1 MDRLSPTQR
10 RRLMARVKSK
20 GTRPEREIATLLCSL
35 RYHFSSHDASLPG
48 TPDFVLNRHK
58 LAIFVHGCFWH
69 AHSCR
74 RGQSMPTTRRTFWR
88 RKKDTNVARDR
99 RATTALRRLGYRVLV
114 VWECKLTNP
123 PRLALAIRAAVAR
136 ARR

>member
-1 MDRLSPTQR
+1 MDHLSAQER
-10 RRLMARVKSK
+10 SDVMRKVRSK
-20 GTRPEREIATLLCSL
+20 GTRPEAIVAAVLRSL
-35 RYHFSSHDASLPG
+35 RYRFTEHDASLPG
-48 TPDFVLNRHK
+48 TPDVVLTRHK

-74 RGQSMPTTRRTFWR
+74 RGQSMPATRRAFWR
-88 RKKDTNVARDR
+88 QKKDTNVARDR

>member
-20 GTRPEREIATLLCSL
+20 GTRPEREMATLLCSL

-69 AHSCR
+69 AHSWREAKACPQLAGRSGGGRKILTLHVTDEPR
-74 RGQSMPTTRRTFWR
+74 RPFAVS
-88 RKKDTNVARDR
+88 
-99 RATTALRRLGYRVLV
+99 ATGCWSYGSA
-114 VWECKLTNP
+114 N
-123 PRLALAIRAAVAR
+123 
-136 ARR
+136 